1 MKIEKL
7 KINHYRGLDDV
18 QISFLTPKNN
28 YFGNLKFSVLVGEN
42 GTGKTTILRALT
54 KIFCPNRNVDSRER
68 RETID
73 FKIRYEINNQPFNY
87 NNSQPYPHIYPSKVI
102 VSSFAVF
109 DPYMPMLMNRQ
120 QKRKEIVNEQ
130 ETNFVY
136 CGPKDATVDTNKILI
151 RSLIHAITYFSEDK
165 LNWKAFIKLMDRLS
179 ITNILYLEFSHD
191 PKRYVNS
198 PNIAKKNLYKS
209 QEEHEREI
217 ENYRMAREYHQMARE
232 YKISKNAGL
241 NLRKD
246 RFLIEVKTFKESLG
260 KLHSLYELQSEMEMN
275 TFIQDIWFEKDG
287 KPVSLS
293 DLSSGEITML
303 FRFLPL
309 LMEVDNNSII
319 LIDEPETHMHPIWT
333 QKFISYL
340 VDIFQEFHAH
350 FILATHSPL
359 IIADLPIECIIGL
372 EKNGGRVQ
380 QYLLHENTLGG
391 NPSDLL
397 KEVFELKNLQGGFT
411 VELLKEVIGL
421 LESGKASKIEKARQ
435 IYNDLSMTPEKHKL
449 FMTYRKYLEEKN
461 VEN

>member
-1 MKIEKL
+1 MEIEKL

-18 QISFLTPKNN
+18 YIAFLNPKNN

-54 KIFCPNRNVDSRER
+54 KIFCPNRNVDSREH

-73 FKIRYEINNQPFNY
+73 FKIRYKINNQTFNY
-87 NNSQPYPHIYPSKVI
+87 GNNQPYPYIYPSKVI

-109 DPYMPMLMNRQ
+109 DPYMPMLSYRSN
-120 QKRKEIVNEQ
+120 KKEGTANEQ

-136 CGPKDATVDTNKILI
+136 CGPKDSFVDTNKILI
-151 RSLIHAITYFSEDK
+151 RSFIDSITYLSKDYR
-165 LNWKAFIKLMDRLS
+165 NSRAFAKLMERLS
-179 ITNILYLEFSHD
+179 ITNILYLEFSKD
-191 PKRYVNS
+191 VKRYVDS
-198 PNIAKKNLYKS
+198 PNMAKRDSRKS
-209 QEEHEREI
+209 HEEKEREKDK
-217 ENYRMAREYHQMARE
+217 YQMARE
-232 YKISKNAGL
+232 DYLLAKKYGIPKNAGL
-241 NLRKD
+241 NLRND
-246 RFLIEVKTFKESLG
+246 RFLIEVTTFKESLG
-260 KLHSLYELQSEMEMN
+260 KLQSLYELQNEMDMN

-287 KPVSLS
+287 KLVSLS
-293 DLSSGEITML
+293 DLSSGEVTML

-309 LMEVDNNSII
+309 LREVDDNSII

-340 VDIFQEFHAH
+340 VDIFQDFHAH

-359 IIADLPIECIIGL
+359 IITDLPIECIIGL
-372 EKNGGRVQ
+372 EKNRGRVQ
-380 QYLLHENTLGG
+380 QYSLYENTLGG

-397 KEVFELKNLQGGFT
+397 KEVFELKSLQGGFT
-411 VELLKEVIGL
+411 VEILKEVINL
-421 LESGKASKIEKARQ
+421 LESGEARKIEKARQ
-435 IYNDLSMTPEKHKL
+435 IYNDLSITPEKHNL